1 DLEMVRMV
9 SGDPRAGELLDWLQH
24 NTTMMRYDGI
34 QKFHFW
40 SQFREFLLW
49 EMGREYSEEKRR
61 ILFNR
66 GGLYYELK
74 EEYPH

>member
-1 DLEMVRMV
+1 
-9 SGDPRAGELLDWLQH
+9 
-24 NTTMMRYDGI
+24 MMRYDGI

-74 EEYPH
+74 EEYPHALDCYTKGGDYAKVSELFKQHAE